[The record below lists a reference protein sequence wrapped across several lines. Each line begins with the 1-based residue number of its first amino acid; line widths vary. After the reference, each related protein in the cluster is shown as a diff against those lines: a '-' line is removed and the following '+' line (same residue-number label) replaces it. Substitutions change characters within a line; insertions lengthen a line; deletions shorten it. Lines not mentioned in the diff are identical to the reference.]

1 MKKSRAL
8 AALTRSAA
16 ALLCCAVPSLPAGAE
31 PDASA
36 RLLDGSTL
44 CTYGDSLT
52 ALSDW
57 PQEAALQLNMRLV
70 NSGVG
75 GNTTEAALQRFERD
89 VASKEPD
96 IVLIAFGTNDFVREN
111 AKGSRLSP
119 EQFRENLET
128 IVEKVRALGADPVL
142 MTCPYVRESVFTER
156 YYRSDG
162 GVLAVLDSY
171 NEVTRQTAADLDVGL
186 IDIRQACENYD
197 ASAFLSSDGVHLA
210 DVGNQ
215 VYTEEIVRYLT
226 SVYRQDPNAPR
237 VPQPTRPTAPE
248 GVVTLDLISFDP
260 NDWFTPTAGAMTFTQ
275 NEDGSLSIANTT
287 GQWPDAHYSPE
298 SGVTVPIKGTRLEY
312 DFSTSGAAASIG
324 LFLNGSTPTL
334 AKDGENI
341 SLNSYFEGIKLE
353 ASVGDIEKNQDVSGS
368 ILLSDLPIPA
378 DCIQDGTVLISGV
391 KVFSVGAKNQPITL
405 RTFRVVT
412 DGSYVAPTVQADAS
426 ETDAAPSVSVAPE
439 GDKQLTPVLCIVS
452 AGVLAAGL
460 IAAGVVIVCRRKKRN
475 RASSSD
481 TDIPPGQA

>member
-1 MKKSRAL
+1 M
-8 AALTRSAA
+8 
-16 ALLCCAVPSLPAGAE
+16 
-31 PDASA
+31 
-36 RLLDGSTL
+36 
-44 CTYGDSLT
+44 
-52 ALSDW
+52 
-57 PQEAALQLNMRLV
+57 
-70 NSGVG
+70 
-75 GNTTEAALQRFERD
+75 
-89 VASKEPD
+89 
-96 IVLIAFGTNDFVREN
+96 
-111 AKGSRLSP
+111 
-119 EQFRENLET
+119 
-128 IVEKVRALGADPVL
+128 
-142 MTCPYVRESVFTER
+142 
-156 YYRSDG
+156 
-162 GVLAVLDSY
+162 
-171 NEVTRQTAADLDVGL
+171 
-186 IDIRQACENYD
+186 
-197 ASAFLSSDGVHLA
+197 
-210 DVGNQ
+210 GNQ

-226 SVYRQDPNAPR
+226 GVYRQDPDAPR

-248 GVVTLDLISFDP
+248 GVVTLNLISFDP

-341 SLNSYFEGIKLE
+341 SLNSYFEGVKLE

-412 DGSYVAPTVQADAS
+412 DGSYVAPTVQDNSSGDGRRAFRLRRPGGRQAADPCALLRLNWYNN
-426 ETDAAPSVSVAPE
+426 DQLGHRCFPICPAPQEKMSFMRFFPYYF
-439 GDKQLTPVLCIVS
+439 
-452 AGVLAAGL
+452 
-460 IAAGVVIVCRRKKRN
+460 VIII
-475 RASSSD
+475 D
-481 TDIPPGQA
+481 LFI